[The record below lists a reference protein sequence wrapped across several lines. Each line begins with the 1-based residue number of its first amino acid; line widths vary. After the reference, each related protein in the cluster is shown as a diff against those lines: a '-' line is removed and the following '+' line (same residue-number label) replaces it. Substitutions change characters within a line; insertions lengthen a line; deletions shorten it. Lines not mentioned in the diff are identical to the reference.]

1 VRIIAQSSNNLPVM
15 FSDNYNDAIN
25 YLFTLRTNGTKLG
38 LESIRYLL
46 DELGSPDNK
55 CDYIHVAGTN
65 GKGSTSAMVAE
76 ILSSAGLKV
85 GLFTSPHLIDFTE
98 RIKVNSVQVS
108 QKKILEYLKKIDSVT
123 QNMSEPDT
131 PRKPTF
137 FEVVTAM
144 GVLHFAEKKCDVV
157 VLETGMGGRL
167 DATNAVNSCASVITK
182 ISLDHTK
189 WLGDSI
195 KKIAIEKAGII
206 KQGSPVFTSNTDS
219 TPLTIIS
226 STSIDK
232 KCRLT
237 VVSPAKIQKSGLEF
251 VEYNAKRLNNGSYNL
266 EIDSIALKDTFINLQ
281 GQHQAENAALA
292 AVVSNW
298 YLKIQKNIGQPIKF
312 IKTGLENVKWFG
324 RCQTISKNPFVL
336 IDCAHNPDGIKNLVK
351 TLKEISQDKW
361 IVALGILNDKYPDE
375 LIKSIA
381 EIACEILY
389 VKPSSQRGLAFTKF
403 SKLFHKCNFAGITLK
418 SIANVDELKTII
430 QDKKYLN
437 GKNLVV
443 TGSCYLIGDLLSAL
457 NMNTRDNRTDDP
469 VFKL

>member
-1 VRIIAQSSNNLPVM
+1 M
-15 FSDNYNDAIN
+15 FPTNYNDAIE
-25 YLFTLRTNGTKLG
+25 YLFSLRTNGTKLG

-65 GKGSTSAMVAE
+65 GKGSTSVMIAE
-76 ILSSAGLKV
+76 ILKSAGLKV
-85 GLFTSPHLIDFTE
+85 GLFTSPHLVDFTE

-108 QKKILEYLKKIDSVT
+108 HEKILEYLKKIDSVT
-123 QNMSEPDT
+123 QNMNEPDT

-144 GVLHFAEKKCDVV
+144 GVLHFAEEKCDVV
-157 VLETGMGGRL
+157 ILETGMGGRL

-189 WLGDSI
+189 WLGDNI
-195 KKIAIEKAGII
+195 EKIAVEKAGII

-226 STSIDK
+226 STSTDK

-237 VVSPAKIQKSGLEF
+237 VVSPRKIQKNGLEF
-251 VEYNAKRLNNGSYNL
+251 VEYHSNHVNNGFYNL
-266 EIDSIALKDTFINLQ
+266 EIDSIALKSTFINLQ
-281 GQHQAENAALA
+281 GRHQAENAALA

-298 YLKIQKNIGQPIKF
+298 YLKSKKNVGQPIKF
-312 IKTGLENVKWFG
+312 IKTGLENVEWYG
-324 RCQTISKNPFVL
+324 RCQVISENPLVL
-336 IDCAHNPDGIKNLVK
+336 IDCAHNPDGIKHLVK
-351 TLKEISQDKW
+351 TLKEISKDKW
-361 IVALGILNDKYPDE
+361 IVVLGILDDKHPE
-375 LIKSIA
+375 EVIKSIA
-381 EIACEILY
+381 EVACEILY
-389 VKPSSQRGLAFTKF
+389 VKPSSQRGLEFAKF
-403 SKLFHKCNFAGITLK
+403 SELFHDHNFTGIRLKPIAG
-418 SIANVDELKTII
+418 VDEIKTII
-430 QDKKYLN
+430 QNKKNLN

-457 NMNTRDNRTDDP
+457 NMKARDFRTDDP
-469 VFKL
+469 VFKS